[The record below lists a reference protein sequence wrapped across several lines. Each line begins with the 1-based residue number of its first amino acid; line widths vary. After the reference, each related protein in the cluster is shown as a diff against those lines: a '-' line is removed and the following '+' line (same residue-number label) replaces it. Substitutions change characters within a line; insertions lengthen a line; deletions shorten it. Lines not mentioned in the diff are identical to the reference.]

1 MWEHRWAESD
11 LHPNSLCKEL
21 SKRWESDTNVAMNN
35 KLAFQYSQTGEFWR
49 MSYLVNFWVLR
60 TKPVHWQ
67 LNN

>member
-11 LHPNSLCKEL
+11 LHPDGLCKEL
-21 SKRWESDTNVAMNN
+21 SKTWESDANVAVNN
-35 KLAFQYSQTGEFWR
+35 KLAFQYWQTGEFWR

-60 TKPVHWQ
+60 TKLVHWQ